1 MSEALENKLKSLN
14 DLNNLR
20 KELKAKTIDRRLT
33 ELNLF
38 DRTSK
43 LFAPIINV
51 VEKQNENLE
60 VLKNNL
66 INQQKTLP
74 SSDDNQQR
82 TLPSTE
88 LFKSIKDHSMFLPIE
103 ESNGEIFFK
112 LKNRDAP
119 QLKFNPSKPNELTI
133 FPNDGSQ
140 EIKTKINEGTKTL
153 LFDIHPNTSIIT
165 GEDFNE
171 YLKIYEALG
180 DKPGEGNRI
189 KNIINTKS
197 NKDALNLLLNN
208 FNKKSK
214 LVKQTNLPT
223 LGKGLVDSNEKIM
236 KRLGVLSSAYKAGHT
251 NVLKEMTAI
260 LDDLLER
267 KIITKRQ
274 YREFIN

>member
-66 INQQKTLP
+66 INQQKALP
-74 SSDDNQQR
+74 SSGDNQQR

-88 LFKSIKDHSMFLPIE
+88 LFKSMKDHSMFLPIE

-165 GEDFNE
+165 GEDLNE

-180 DKPGEGNRI
+180 DKPGTSNRI

-214 LVKQTNLPT
+214 LVKQTKRPT
-223 LGKGLVDSNEKIM
+223 LGEGLVDSNEKNNETI
-236 KRLGVLSSAYKAGHT
+236 RCFIFCIQSRSYKCFKG
-251 NVLKEMTAI
+251 NDSNL
-260 LDDLLER
+260 R
-267 KIITKRQ
+267 
-274 YREFIN
+274 

>member
-66 INQQKTLP
+66 INQQKALP

>member
-66 INQQKTLP
+66 INQQKMP
-74 SSDDNQQR
+74 SSGDNQQR
-82 TLPSTE
+82 TLPSPE

-140 EIKTKINEGTKTL
+140 EIKTKINEGIRTL

-274 YREFIN
+274 YQEFIN

>member
-66 INQQKTLP
+66 TNN
-74 SSDDNQQR
+74 NQQR
-82 TLPSTE
+82 TLPSPE

-140 EIKTKINEGTKTL
+140 EIKTKINEGIKTL

>member
-66 INQQKTLP
+66 NKKN
-74 SSDDNQQR
+74 DNQQR

-140 EIKTKINEGTKTL
+140 EIKTKINEGIKTL

-197 NKDALNLLLNN
+197 NKDALNY
-208 FNKKSK
+208 FS
-214 LVKQTNLPT
+214 
-223 LGKGLVDSNEKIM
+223 I
-236 KRLGVLSSAYKAGHT
+236 
-251 NVLKEMTAI
+251 I
-260 LDDLLER
+260 LIR
-267 KIITKRQ
+267 SQ
-274 YREFIN
+274 N